1 MWTRFYGGS
10 GYENPKAIEPL
21 ADGNFVI
28 AGYSSS
34 FGSLAGE
41 GFALKIGLDGD
52 TLWTRH
58 YGGEGEQDFAA
69 VTPLTDGGFVFAGY
83 TTPQDL
89 PGADVYVVRTDAA
102 GDTLWTR
109 RYGTPNVQD
118 QAAGV
123 QPMADGGFLVG
134 GFTQATANSEAD
146 FLAISISA
154 TGAPRWSH
162 TYGGSG
168 WDRAYAVQRATDGNF
183 VLAGITHSFGA
194 GNHDGYLIKVD
205 GDGDTL
211 WTVTCGGPGNEY
223 LYSLEVTHD
232 GGYIVAG
239 FTNSFGWGGSDGY
252 VVRYPGFSGVG
263 GFVHDETTGDPL
275 PNVWVS
281 AIGQTQSALTD
292 AAGHYVL
299 TLPPDTTF
307 DIITYGQC
315 TENDT
320 VWNVAIFEDS
330 IAALDLTVGRPHGI
344 VTQSSLNIIAPNHQS
359 GVDTLFISNTGP
371 GILDFRVVAR
381 ALAPPSPWLSVL
393 PEHGSVP
400 PNSTFGVVVTAHAD
414 TTDDGTYDYYG
425 DVTVHMNSCPD
436 SIKHLDVI
444 AVFLDADDPGE
455 ALPNRFALDA
465 YPNPF
470 NPSTTLTFTLPTSEP
485 AELTIYDVTGREVET
500 IVRAPLAAGRHQFMF
515 NASSRASGI
524 YFVRLQTPS
533 AMLMHKLLLLK

>member
-1 MWTRFYGGS
+1 MKICLLALLTLMAAAACALAQPPDTLWARTYGGVLQDGANAICQTADGGFLATGYFEASAGTNYDLYVVRTSGDGDTLWTRRFGGSGNDFGRGVRQTSDGGFLVIGNTTSFGHASTDLWLLRLSSLGDTVWTRFYGGS

-34 FGSLAGE
+34 FGSIAGE

-134 GFTQATANSEAD
+134 GFTQATTNSEAD

-154 TGAPRWSH
+154 TGALRWSH

-168 WDRAYAVQRATDGNF
+168 WDRAYALRRATDGNF

-371 GILDFRVVAR
+371 GILDFRVVVR
-381 ALAPPSPWLSVL
+381 ALAPPSPWRT
-393 PEHGSVP
+393 
-400 PNSTFGVVVTAHAD
+400 NS
-414 TTDDGTYDYYG
+414 
-425 DVTVHMNSCPD
+425 
-436 SIKHLDVI
+436 
-444 AVFLDADDPGE
+444 
-455 ALPNRFALDA
+455 R
-465 YPNPF
+465 
-470 NPSTTLTFTLPTSEP
+470 
-485 AELTIYDVTGREVET
+485 TGRSCA
-500 IVRAPLAAGRHQFMF
+500 RG
-515 NASSRASGI
+515 
-524 YFVRLQTPS
+524 
-533 AMLMHKLLLLK
+533 